1 MFSKECKIHM
11 EEAGMSRWQH
21 FKFAFNLLVELKK
34 AEIALIVHMFAPRYC
49 KTYASDKIKNLAT
62 LMEKK

>member
-1 MFSKECKIHM
+1 M

-49 KTYASDKIKNLAT
+49 KTYAIDKIKKLAT